1 MSGSWLEVP
10 SVEAPL
16 PRNVA
21 KPSTDQIYNL
31 LRAEREVE
39 VRARRTR
46 ETANTAGKGGANGG
60 RNSGGPL
67 PPLGL
72 RTYPNRQGVAV
83 QIEDEGTSLTHPLHS
98 LFLPPPTEDERSK
111 VTPSPSLPRPRRSH
125 LAGAAMEDDLVSHEV
140 EQ

>member
-1 MSGSWLEVP
+1 MSGSWLDVP

-39 VRARRTR
+39 VRARITR
-46 ETANTAGKGGANGG
+46 ERANNAGKGGANGA
-60 RNSGGPL
+60 RNNNGGPL

-83 QIEDEGTSLTHPLHS
+83 QIEDEG
-98 LFLPPPTEDERSK
+98 
-111 VTPSPSLPRPRRSH
+111 
-125 LAGAAMEDDLVSHEV
+125 AAMEDDLVSHEV